1 VTSRD
6 RMSRVEHS
14 THILR
19 SFYFVK
25 LGNLPNSMVKVERVN
40 SIELKFDS
48 TIILIK
54 VKRYAKIQQLRRN
67 IFKKKKYIYY

>member
-1 VTSRD
+1 MTSRD
-6 RMSRVEHS
+6 RISRVKYS

-25 LGNLPNSMVKVERVN
+25 LGNLPNSMVKVVRVN
-40 SIELKFDS
+40 SIGLKFDS

-54 VKRYAKIQQLRRN
+54 VKRYAKRQQLRRD